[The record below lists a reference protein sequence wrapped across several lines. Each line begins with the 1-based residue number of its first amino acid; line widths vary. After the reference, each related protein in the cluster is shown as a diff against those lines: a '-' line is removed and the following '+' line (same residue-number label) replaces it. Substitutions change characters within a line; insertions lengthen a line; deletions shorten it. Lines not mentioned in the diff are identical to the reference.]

1 MNNSHAEEPSSD
13 TNHTEL
19 IQQIL
24 ANPNSEMAK
33 SLTQSKK
40 KNIFIVN
47 PLPLIFVTKMFFS
60 DGWGTKTAA

>member
-1 MNNSHAEEPSSD
+1 MREKKFKKRSGNDSMNNSHAEEPSSD

-33 SLTQSKK
+33 SLTQSK
-40 KNIFIVN
+40 I
-47 PLPLIFVTKMFFS
+47 S
-60 DGWGTKTAA
+60 SS

>member
-1 MNNSHAEEPSSD
+1 MNNSHTEEPSSEA
-13 TNHTEL
+13 NHAEL

-40 KNIFIVN
+40 LLSQTFYWPCKGGHSSS
-47 PLPLIFVTKMFFS
+47 L
-60 DGWGTKTAA
+60 

>member
-33 SLTQSKK
+33 SLTQSKI
-40 KNIFIVN
+40 KNI
-47 PLPLIFVTKMFFS
+47 S
-60 DGWGTKTAA
+60 SS

>member
-1 MNNSHAEEPSSD
+1 MNNSHTEEPSSEA
-13 TNHTEL
+13 NHAEL

-40 KNIFIVN
+40 LSSLLSI
-47 PLPLIFVTKMFFS
+47 LPLMAV
-60 DGWGTKTAA
+60 